1 MHQTA
6 FRETTLEFWSGGGN
20 VSFCHR
26 KKEKKKLQDHLS
38 DCTMDSSHIA
48 AILAQKWG

>member
-6 FRETTLEFWSGGGN
+6 FRETALEFWSGGGN

-26 KKEKKKLQDHLS
+26 KKEKKASGPLIW
-38 DCTMDSSHIA
+38 CTMDSSHIT